1 MADIIV
7 IDKTTPLQIAVDPV
21 TGDIVDQVGNKL
33 VFNQITA
40 RTAVAQTGQTR
51 LQSFL
56 TEFFLDVTYGVD
68 WFGIVFN
75 QGAQPVEQEAE
86 LNDMLRDTNGVNSL
100 QASEILRNSLT
111 REATYLAQVLSDG
124 QIIPIVLPFDFIE
137 PSEPV

>member
-1 MADIIV
+1 MADIITINKEV
-7 IDKTTPLQIAVDPV
+7 PLQIAVDPI
-21 TGDIVDQVGNKL
+21 TGDVVDQVGNKL
-33 VFNQITA
+33 IFNQLTGTA
-40 RTAVAQTGQTR
+40 AVAQTGQTR

-56 TEFFLDVTYGVD
+56 TEFFLDVDYGVD
-68 WFGIVFN
+68 WFGVVFN

-124 QIIPIVLPFDFIE
+124 QIIPIVLPFAFIQE
-137 PSEPV
+137 TQ

>member
-1 MADIIV
+1 MADIIT
-7 IDKTTPLQIAVDPV
+7 IDKEVPLQIATDPV
-21 TGDIVDQVGNKL
+21 TGDVIDVVGNKL
-33 VFNQITA
+33 IFNQLTST
-40 RTAVAQTGQTR
+40 TAVAQTGQTR

-56 TEFFLDVTYGVD
+56 TEFFLDVDYGVD

-75 QGAQPVEQEAE
+75 QGAQPIEQEAE

-124 QIIPIVLPFDFIE
+124 QIIPIVLPFDFIQVPE
-137 PSEPV
+137 